1 MNASLRKLAPA
12 AVGALLSITFTGAVV
27 AADAKTGCRTSDPM
41 RNSVMRKADEG
52 TDALRRY
59 VMITRAIH
67 QLDMDTVAA
76 SIDRWRAESGCVARA
91 AGAEAALPT
100 IALKSGD

>member
-12 AVGALLSITFTGAVV
+12 AVGALLSITFTGVSV

-41 RNSVMRKADEG
+41 RNSMMRKADEG

-59 VMITRAIH
+59 VTITRAIH
-67 QLDMDTVAA
+67 QMDMVAVA
-76 SIDRWRAESGCVARA
+76 GSIDGWRAEAGCPARVAA
-91 AGAEAALPT
+91 AGAPLPAV
-100 IALKSGD
+100 ALKSGD